1 MLPPVDGAAQEQT
14 NQMVKSQAHTF
25 LKNSGAH
32 ARCLPR
38 RKRVLRAQ
46 EALSTS
52 YALAMKASHREV
64 LARLA
69 SVALGLILA
78 LSLCEGVLWL
88 YEDQLIG
95 RQLDSMG
102 IARPGTSDRNVNKDW
117 GADGSSP
124 LHIRSDEEGLVY
136 AMRPNAEVEVASM
149 NWRVETNSDGFRD
162 APFAR
167 IAPPGTYRIAAVG
180 DSVTLGFWVER
191 AESWPDQLEDLL
203 NRTSTELEPSSC
215 HFEVM
220 NFGVT
225 GYDLGQEVELVRTR
239 VLNFA
244 PEALVLAITSNDEEI
259 GADAG
264 LWRHFT
270 RSRSRTWDF
279 FSLRWMRRQREAEQD
294 RSTPRLIQLKELI
307 AGSNI
312 PVLVVLFPD
321 LDPSIRENDLKRRKR
336 IAESARSQGFQVLDL
351 GPFFDENGGPS
362 LGIDTVHPT
371 PEGHRLSAK
380 EIAHELRQSGL
391 LSCTEA
397 DVDLGVR
404 K

>member
-1 MLPPVDGAAQEQT
+1 
-14 NQMVKSQAHTF
+14 MVKSQAHTF
-25 LKNSGAH
+25 LKKNGAH
-32 ARCLPR
+32 ARRLPG

-52 YALAMKASHREV
+52 YALTMNVGHREV
-64 LARLA
+64 VTRL
-69 SVALGLILA
+69 SLVILGLVLA
-78 LSLCEGVLWL
+78 LALCEGVLWL

-117 GADGSSP
+117 GPDGSSP
-124 LHIRSDEEGLVY
+124 LHIRSDEEGLIY

-162 APFAR
+162 GPFAPVSL
-167 IAPPGTYRIAAVG
+167 AGTHRIAAVG
-180 DSVTLGFWVER
+180 DSVTLGFWVEQS
-191 AESWPDQLEDLL
+191 ESWPDQLEGLL
-203 NRTSTELEPSSC
+203 NLPLPTSDSPC

-225 GYDLGQEVELVRTR
+225 GYDLGQEVELVQSR
-239 VLNFA
+239 VLPFR
-244 PEALVLAITSNDEEI
+244 PDSLVLAITSNDEEV

-279 FSLRWMRRQREAEQD
+279 FSLRWMRMQRDAEED
-294 RSTPRLIQLKELI
+294 RTTPRLVQLSELVT
-307 AGSNI
+307 GPNI

-321 LDPSIRENDLKRRKR
+321 LDPNIREQDERRRKR
-336 IAESARSQGFQVLDL
+336 IGESAQSQGFHVLDL
-351 GPFFDENGGPS
+351 GPMFDENGGPT

-371 PEGHRLSAK
+371 PQGHRLSAQQ
-380 EIAHELRQSGL
+380 IAGRLRSSGMIR
-391 LSCTEA
+391 CEGA
-397 DVDLGVR
+397 EQNGHR
-404 K
+404 

>member
-1 MLPPVDGAAQEQT
+1 MTMNAGYREVVTRLSLV
-14 NQMVKSQAHTF
+14 
-25 LKNSGAH
+25 
-32 ARCLPR
+32 
-38 RKRVLRAQ
+38 VLG
-46 EALSTS
+46 LVL
-52 YALAMKASHREV
+52 ALA
-64 LARLA
+64 
-69 SVALGLILA
+69 
-78 LSLCEGVLWL
+78 LCEGVLWL

-136 AMRPNAEVEVASM
+136 AMRPNAQVEVASM

-162 APFAR
+162 GPFAPVSLPR
-167 IAPPGTYRIAAVG
+167 SHRIAAVG
-180 DSVTLGFWVER
+180 DSVTLGFWVEQS
-191 AESWPDQLEDLL
+191 ESWPDQLEDLL
-203 NRTSTELEPSSC
+203 NLPSPGSRC

-225 GYDLGQEVELVRTR
+225 GYDLGQEVELVRSR
-239 VLNFA
+239 VLPFR
-244 PEALVLAITSNDEEI
+244 PDSLILAITSNDEEI

-279 FSLRWMRRQREAEQD
+279 FALRWLRMQRDAEED
-294 RSTPRLIQLKELI
+294 RTTPRLIELNSLVT
-307 AGSNI
+307 GPKI

-321 LDPSIRENDLKRRKR
+321 LDPNIREQDERRRKR
-336 IAESARSQGFQVLDL
+336 IAESARSQGFHVLDL
-351 GPFFDENGGPS
+351 GSVFDNNGGSS

-380 EIAHELRQSGL
+380 EIAHALKQSGL

-397 DVDLGVR
+397 DTDLGVR